1 MTKIFVLVEKKNRT
15 TYFMC
20 EAMRINFK
28 EMQRISF
35 VKVMM
40 SDEYGNLIEVLIVFY
55 RSRD

>member
-1 MTKIFVLVEKKNRT
+1 
-15 TYFMC
+15 MC

-40 SDEYGNLIEVLIVFY
+40 SDEYGNFIEVLIVFY

>member
-1 MTKIFVLVEKKNRT
+1 MR
-15 TYFMC
+15 
-20 EAMRINFK
+20 EAMRIDFK
-28 EMQRISF
+28 EIF